1 MTSKSSFGSGDA
13 VRQVRPARDLRASYL
28 GLPLGSRRRGIV
40 SLVVRRRIHARRGEQ
55 ENALGRWALSPSL
68 RSRSPLSALA
78 AAPTATTGPA
88 TVVGSTSATVGGSVD
103 PHGQATTWWVEYG
116 TSTSYGSKTA
126 AANAGAGPA
135 AVSVSVNVAGLK
147 AGTTYHYRVV
157 ANNAA
162 GTSRGGDAVF
172 TTLVPPDV
180 TTGAASSISASSAT
194 LNGTVDANGRS
205 TTYYFDYGTSTS
217 YGSKSGS
224 KSAGSA
230 TSAQAAA
237 AGISGLVAG
246 RTYHFRIVATSDAG
260 TAVGKDATFTT
271 SSAPTVVTGDAS
283 SIAPTTATLHGTVN
297 PNGLSTT
304 WWFEYGTSTGYG
316 TKTSSHGAG
325 SGTAARGA
333 SLGIKSLRAGTT
345 YHFRLVA
352 QNSRGRVAGADRTFS
367 TVGAP
372 LAQTGPPQSV
382 GPDTAVVTGT
392 LATRGR
398 ATTWWFEYGTSTGY
412 GKSTATKSAGS
423 TSANQPVS
431 AQVTGLVPATVY
443 HYRLVT
449 KSDAGTA
456 RGADASFTTLGV
468 TLGTVAKQTV
478 FGGRVL
484 LSGVVPTHQANETG
498 RSSMHSRTGKAR
510 RAPSRPSSP
519 GSNGAWQYLARP
531 KIATTYQ
538 ASWRSRLSTPVTIA
552 VRPRIT
558 FTRLRSGRFVARVLA
573 GHSFA
578 GRLVQLQRWNGVRW
592 VTLRRARLGLRS
604 RTEFKATLRKGRSTL
619 RIAFSVN
626 QAGAGYLGATSPVL
640 RVTVKR

>member
-1 MTSKSSFGSGDA
+1 MRGVASNRMRWTVGA
-13 VRQVRPARDLRASYL
+13 VALLALAFAS
-28 GLPLGSRRRGIV
+28 V
-40 SLVVRRRIHARRGEQ
+40 
-55 ENALGRWALSPSL
+55 
-68 RSRSPLSALA
+68 ALA

-237 AGISGLVAG
+237 TGISGLVAG

-283 SIAPTTATLHGTVN
+283 SIAPTTATLHGTVT

-316 TKTSSHGAG
+316 TKTPSHGAG

-333 SLGIKSLRAGTT
+333 SLGVKSLKAGTT

-352 QNSRGRVAGADRTFS
+352 QNSRGTGRRSRPTFS

-372 LAQTGPPQSV
+372 LAQTGAAAERRPRH
-382 GPDTAVVTGT
+382 
-392 LATRGR
+392 RGR
-398 ATTWWFEYGTSTGY
+398 HRNARDERACDDLVVRVRHVDGLRQVDAA
-412 GKSTATKSAGS
+412 KNAGS
-423 TSANQPVS
+423 TSASQQVS
-431 AQVTGLVPATVY
+431 AQVTGSCRRRTITIGSSRRATRERRAEQTLHSRRSASRSAPSCIRRLRRPRPALRRRSDAPGEREGHRLRAAVRGRLAARRRDRPPGRGRSLAVPRAAEDRDDVPGELAEPPE
-443 HYRLVT
+443 HARHDRRAPARHVHAAQVGPVRLAGARR
-449 KSDAGTA
+449 SLLRRPASSSCSAGTA
-456 RGADASFTTLGV
+456 S
-468 TLGTVAKQTV
+468 
-478 FGGRVL
+478 GG
-484 LSGVVPTHQANETG
+484 
-498 RSSMHSRTGKAR
+498 
-510 RAPSRPSSP
+510 
-519 GSNGAWQYLARP
+519 
-531 KIATTYQ
+531 
-538 ASWRSRLSTPVTIA
+538 
-552 VRPRIT
+552 
-558 FTRLRSGRFVARVLA
+558 
-573 GHSFA
+573 
-578 GRLVQLQRWNGVRW
+578 
-592 VTLRRARLGLRS
+592 
-604 RTEFKATLRKGRSTL
+604 
-619 RIAFSVN
+619 
-626 QAGAGYLGATSPVL
+626 
-640 RVTVKR
+640 

>member
-1 MTSKSSFGSGDA
+1 MRGVAGRRMCWAAGSVA
-13 VRQVRPARDLRASYL
+13 LVALA
-28 GLPLGSRRRGIV
+28 LGSV
-40 SLVVRRRIHARRGEQ
+40 
-55 ENALGRWALSPSL
+55 
-68 RSRSPLSALA
+68 ALA

-88 TVVGSTSATVGGSVD
+88 TVVAATSATVGGSVD

-126 AANAGAGPA
+126 AANAGAGTVG
-135 AVSVSVNVAGLK
+135 VSVSVNVTGLK

-180 TTGAASSISASSAT
+180 TTGAASSISASGAT
-194 LNGTVDANGRS
+194 LNGTVDPNGRS
-205 TTYYFDYGTSTS
+205 TTYYFDYGNSTS

-237 AGISGLVAG
+237 AGISGLTAG

-271 SSAPTVVTGDAS
+271 SSAPTVVTANAS
-283 SIAPTTATLHGTVN
+283 SIAPTTATLNGTVT

-304 WWFEYGTSTGYG
+304 WWFEYGLSTTYG
-316 TKTSSHGAG
+316 SKTSSHGVG

-333 SLGIKSLRAGTT
+333 SLAVNSLKVGTT

-372 LAQTGPPQSV
+372 LSQTGPPQSV
-382 GPDTAVVTGT
+382 GPDTAVLTGA

-398 ATTWWFEYGTSTGY
+398 ATTWWFEYGTSTRY
-412 GKSTATKSAGS
+412 GKSTTTKNAGS
-423 TSANQPVS
+423 TTASQPVS
-431 AQVTGLVPATVY
+431 AQITGLVPVTTY

-456 RGADASFTTLGV
+456 RGADVAFTTVGV
-468 TLGTVAKQTV
+468 TIGAATRQTV

-484 LSGVVPTHQANETG
+484 LSGVVPTHLANEQVIVYAQPYG
-498 RSSMHSRTGKAR
+498 EGSPRSVATVLS
-510 RAPSRPSSP
+510 
-519 GSNGAWQYLARP
+519 GAGGTWQYLARP
-531 KIATTYQ
+531 RIATTYQ
-538 ASWRSRLSTPVTIA
+538 ASWRGQPAASVTIA
-552 VRPRIT
+552 VRPRVT
-558 FTRLRSGRFVARVLA
+558 FRRLRSGRFVSRVLA

-592 VTLRRARLGLRS
+592 VTLRRARLGQRS
-604 RTEFKATLRKGRSTL
+604 RSEFQATLRKRRSTL

-626 QAGAGYLGATSPVL
+626 QAGPGYLGATSPVL

>member
-1 MTSKSSFGSGDA
+1 
-13 VRQVRPARDLRASYL
+13 
-28 GLPLGSRRRGIV
+28 
-40 SLVVRRRIHARRGEQ
+40 
-55 ENALGRWALSPSL
+55 
-68 RSRSPLSALA
+68 
-78 AAPTATTGPA
+78 
-88 TVVGSTSATVGGSVD
+88 
-103 PHGQATTWWVEYG
+103 
-116 TSTSYGSKTA
+116 
-126 AANAGAGPA
+126 
-135 AVSVSVNVAGLK
+135 VSVTGLK

-162 GTSRGGDAVF
+162 GTSHGGDAVF

-180 TTGAASSISASSAT
+180 TTGAATAISASGAT

-230 TSAQAAA
+230 TSAQAAS

-246 RTYHFRIVATSDAG
+246 RIYHFRIVATSDAG

-271 SSAPTVVTGDAS
+271 SSAPAVVTGDAS
-283 SIAPTTATLHGTVN
+283 AIAPTTATLHGAVN
-297 PNGLSTT
+297 PNGLS
-304 WWFEYGTSTGYG
+304 
-316 TKTSSHGAG
+316 
-325 SGTAARGA
+325 
-333 SLGIKSLRAGTT
+333 
-345 YHFRLVA
+345 
-352 QNSRGRVAGADRTFS
+352 
-367 TVGAP
+367 
-372 LAQTGPPQSV
+372 
-382 GPDTAVVTGT
+382 
-392 LATRGR
+392 
-398 ATTWWFEYGTSTGY
+398 TTWWFEYGTSTGY

-423 TSANQPVS
+423 TAANQPVS
-431 AQVTGLVPATVY
+431 AQVSGLVPATVY

-456 RGADASFTTLGV
+456 RGADAVFTTLGV
-468 TLGTVAKQTV
+468 TLATVVKQTA

-484 LSGVVPTHQANETG
+484 LSGVVPTHQPNETVIVYAQPYG
-498 RSSMHSRTGKAR
+498 EGSPRAVATILTGV
-510 RAPSRPSSP
+510 
-519 GSNGAWQYLARP
+519 NGAWQYLARP

-538 ASWRSRLSTPVTIA
+538 ASWRSRLSTSVTIA

-558 FTRLRSGRFVARVLA
+558 FTRLRSGHFVARVIG

-592 VTLRRARLGLRS
+592 VTLRRARLGSRS
-604 RTEFKATLRKGRSTL
+604 RAEFKAALRKGRSTL

-626 QAGAGYLGATSPVL
+626 QAGAGYLGAMSPTL

>member
-1 MTSKSSFGSGDA
+1 MQGVTSK
-13 VRQVRPARDLRASYL
+13 RK
-28 GLPLGSRRRGIV
+28 
-40 SLVVRRRIHARRGEQ
+40 
-55 ENALGRWALSPSL
+55 RWALSVVALLALALPST
-68 RSRSPLSALA
+68 ALA
-78 AAPTATTGPA
+78 AAPAATTGPA
-88 TVVGSTSATVGGSVD
+88 TVVASTTATVGGSVD

-116 TSTSYGSKTA
+116 TSTSYGSKTT
-126 AANAGAGPA
+126 AANAGAGTA
-135 AVSVSVNVAGLK
+135 AAGVSVSVTGLK
-147 AGTTYHYRVV
+147 PGTTYHYRVV

-162 GTSRGGDAVF
+162 GTSHGGDAVF

-180 TTGAASSISASSAT
+180 TTGAASAISASGAT

-230 TSAQAAA
+230 TSAQAVST
-237 AGISGLVAG
+237 GISGLVAG

-271 SSAPTVVTGDAS
+271 SSAPAVVTGDAS
-283 SIAPTTATLHGTVN
+283 AIAPTTATLHGAVN

-352 QNSRGRVAGADRTFS
+352 QNSKGRVAGADRTFS

-372 LAQTGPPQSV
+372 LAQTGAPQSV
-382 GPDTAVVTGT
+382 GPDSAVVTGT

-431 AQVTGLVPATVY
+431 AQVAGLVPATVY

-456 RGADASFTTLGV
+456 RGADAVFTTLGV
-468 TLGTVAKQTV
+468 TLATVVKQTA

-484 LSGVVPTHQANETG
+484 LSGVVPTHQPNETVIVYAQPYG
-498 RSSMHSRTGKAR
+498 EGSPRAVATILTGV
-510 RAPSRPSSP
+510 
-519 GSNGAWQYLARP
+519 NGAWQYLARP

-538 ASWRSRLSTPVTIA
+538 ASWRSRLSTSVTIA

-558 FTRLRSGRFVARVLA
+558 FTRLRSGHFVARVIG

-592 VTLRRARLGLRS
+592 VTLRRARLGSRS
-604 RTEFKATLRKGRSTL
+604 RAEFKATLRKGRSTL

-626 QAGAGYLGATSPVL
+626 QAGAGYLGATSPTL

>member
-1 MTSKSSFGSGDA
+1 MRGVASK
-13 VRQVRPARDLRASYL
+13 RMIW
-28 GLPLGSRRRGIV
+28 PLGAV
-40 SLVVRRRIHARRGEQ
+40 
-55 ENALGRWALSPSL
+55 ALLALAFASV
-68 RSRSPLSALA
+68 ALA
-78 AAPTATTGPA
+78 AAPNATTGPA

-116 TSTSYGSKTA
+116 TSTTYGSKTA

-147 AGTTYHYRVV
+147 AGTTYHYRLV

-237 AGISGLVAG
+237 TGISGLVAG

-283 SIAPTTATLHGTVN
+283 AIAPTTATLHGTVN

-325 SGTAARGA
+325 AGTAARGA

-398 ATTWWFEYGTSTGY
+398 AATWWFEYGTSTGY

-423 TSANQPVS
+423 TSANQQVS

-456 RGADASFTTLGV
+456 RGADAVFTTLGV
-468 TLGTVAKQTV
+468 TLGTVVKQTA

-484 LSGVVPTHQANETG
+484 LSGTVPTHQANETVIVYAQPYAEG
-498 RSSMHSRTGKAR
+498 SPRAVATILTGV
-510 RAPSRPSSP
+510 
-519 GSNGAWQYLARP
+519 NGAWQYLARP

-558 FTRLRSGRFVARVLA
+558 FTRLKSGRFVSRVLA

-592 VTLRRARLGLRS
+592 VTLRRARLGVHS

>member
-1 MTSKSSFGSGDA
+1 MRGVAGRRMRWTAGSVALLALALTS
-13 VRQVRPARDLRASYL
+13 V
-28 GLPLGSRRRGIV
+28 
-40 SLVVRRRIHARRGEQ
+40 
-55 ENALGRWALSPSL
+55 
-68 RSRSPLSALA
+68 ALA

-88 TVVGSTSATVGGSVD
+88 TVVGSASATVGGSVD

-126 AANAGAGPA
+126 AANAGAGTVG
-135 AVSVSVNVAGLK
+135 VSVSANLTGLK

-180 TTGAASSISASSAT
+180 TTGAATGISASSAT
-194 LNGTVDANGRS
+194 LNGTVDPNGRS
-205 TTYYFDYGTSTS
+205 TSYYFDYGTSTS
-217 YGSKSGS
+217 YGTKTGS

-230 TSAQAAA
+230 TSAQAAST
-237 AGISGLVAG
+237 GISGLAAG

-260 TAVGKDATFTT
+260 TTVGKDVTFTT

-283 SIAPTTATLHGTVN
+283 SIAPTTATLQGTVT
-297 PNGLSTT
+297 PNGLSTS

-316 TKTSSHGAG
+316 SKTSSHSAG
-325 SGTAARGA
+325 SGAAPRSA
-333 SLGIKSLRAGTT
+333 SLGIKSLRAGTI

-372 LAQTGPPQSV
+372 LSQTGPPQSV
-382 GPDTAVVTGT
+382 GPDTAVLTGT
-392 LATRGR
+392 LATKGR
-398 ATTWWFEYGTSTGY
+398 ATTWWFEYGPSTRY
-412 GKSTATKSAGS
+412 GKSSATKSASSS
-423 TSANQPVS
+423 TAAQPVN
-431 AQVTGLVPATVY
+431 AQITGLVPVTTY

-449 KSDAGTA
+449 KSDAGTT
-456 RGADASFTTLGV
+456 RGADVAFTTLGV
-468 TLGTVAKQTV
+468 TIVAASRETV
-478 FGGRVL
+478 FGSRVL
-484 LSGVVPTHQANETG
+484 LSGLVPTHQANEQVIVYAQPYG
-498 RSSMHSRTGKAR
+498 EGSPRSVATVLS
-510 RAPSRPSSP
+510 
-519 GSNGAWQYLARP
+519 GAGGTWQYLARP

-538 ASWRSRLSTPVTIA
+538 ASWRGQPAASVTIA

-558 FTRLRSGRFVARVLA
+558 FTRLRSGRFVARVLG

-592 VTLRRARLGLRS
+592 VTLRRARLGVRS
-604 RTEFKATLRKGRSTL
+604 RAEFKATLRKGRSTL

>member
-1 MTSKSSFGSGDA
+1 MRGVASK
-13 VRQVRPARDLRASYL
+13 RM
-28 GLPLGSRRRGIV
+28 
-40 SLVVRRRIHARRGEQ
+40 
-55 ENALGRWALSPSL
+55 RWALGSVALLALAFTSV
-68 RSRSPLSALA
+68 ALA

-147 AGTTYHYRVV
+147 AGTTYHYRIV

-325 SGTAARGA
+325 SGTAARAA

-412 GKSTATKSAGS
+412 GKSTSTKSAGS
-423 TSANQPVS
+423 TSANQQVS

-456 RGADASFTTLGV
+456 RGADAVFTTLGV
-468 TLGTVAKQTV
+468 TLGTVVKQTA

-484 LSGVVPTHQANETG
+484 LSGAVPTHQANETVIVYAQPYG
-498 RSSMHSRTGKAR
+498 EGSPRAVATILTGV
-510 RAPSRPSSP
+510 
-519 GSNGAWQYLARP
+519 NGAWQYLARP

-558 FTRLRSGRFVARVLA
+558 FTRLKSGRFVSRVLA

-592 VTLRRARLGLRS
+592 VTLRRARLGVHS

>member
-1 MTSKSSFGSGDA
+1 MRGVASNRLRWTVGSVALLALAFTS
-13 VRQVRPARDLRASYL
+13 V
-28 GLPLGSRRRGIV
+28 
-40 SLVVRRRIHARRGEQ
+40 
-55 ENALGRWALSPSL
+55 
-68 RSRSPLSALA
+68 ALA

-194 LNGTVDANGRS
+194 LNGTVDPNGRS

-283 SIAPTTATLHGTVN
+283 SIAPTTATLHGTVT

-398 ATTWWFEYGTSTGY
+398 ATTWWFEYGTSTRLRQVDGDEERRLDL
-412 GKSTATKSAGS
+412 GQPAGECADHRARAGDDLSLSARHEERRRNGARS
-423 TSANQPVS
+423 RRCLHDARRHARHRREADGVRRSR
-431 AQVTGLVPATVY
+431 PAL
-443 HYRLVT
+443 RRR
-449 KSDAGTA
+449 SDA
-456 RGADASFTTLGV
+456 
-468 TLGTVAKQTV
+468 
-478 FGGRVL
+478 
-484 LSGVVPTHQANETG
+484 
-498 RSSMHSRTGKAR
+498 
-510 RAPSRPSSP
+510 P
-519 GSNGAWQYLARP
+519 GERD
-531 KIATTYQ
+531 
-538 ASWRSRLSTPVTIA
+538 R
-552 VRPRIT
+552 
-558 FTRLRSGRFVARVLA
+558 
-573 GHSFA
+573 
-578 GRLVQLQRWNGVRW
+578 
-592 VTLRRARLGLRS
+592 
-604 RTEFKATLRKGRSTL
+604 
-619 RIAFSVN
+619 
-626 QAGAGYLGATSPVL
+626 
-640 RVTVKR
+640 